1 MRYLKTLFL
10 KLFLIILDMDRLF
23 SPKRTFETNYSPK
36 ELHALRKQFAQYIQ
50 SKAKVINE
58 KIGFVSIEEVNHF
71 VNPNILDTASEI
83 TIGLFLKNLKKNNLP
98 TAVIGIP
105 NRGKEFATVLGL
117 KTKLK
122 IGITDRGETK
132 NHRFSVVYEKESDL
146 IFIKGIPSFTQ
157 PGKYFTHKIR
167 GIKPGSTILV
177 ADDFSATGA
186 VTNYYKKALKQ
197 LNISPIFVYL
207 VAKDFSNLSTPQI
220 GYRKHKDEKDLVF
233 SVVRLTKINKNK
245 IEVEEND
252 F

>member
-1 MRYLKTLFL
+1 
-10 KLFLIILDMDRLF
+10 MDRLF
-23 SPKRTFETNYSPK
+23 SPQKIFKANYTSQ
-36 ELHALRKQFAQYIQ
+36 ELRAFRKQFAKYIQ
-50 SKAKVINE
+50 LKAKVINE

-71 VNPNILDTASEI
+71 VNPSLLNIASEI
-83 TIGLFLKNLKKNNLP
+83 TIGLFLKNLKKNNIP

-105 NRGKEFATVLGL
+105 NRGKEFATVLGI
-117 KTKLK
+117 KTQLK

-132 NHRFSVVYEKESDL
+132 NHHFSVVYEKDNDM

-186 VTNYYKKALKQ
+186 VTDYYKKALKQ
-197 LNISPIFVYL
+197 LNIHPIFVYL
-207 VAKDFSNLSTPQI
+207 VAKDFSNLNTPQI
-220 GYRKHKDEKDLVF
+220 GYRRHKDEKDLIF
-233 SVVRLTKINKNK
+233 SVVRLTKIKKDK
-245 IEVEEND
+245 IEVEEKD

>member
-1 MRYLKTLFL
+1 
-10 KLFLIILDMDRLF
+10 MDRLF
-23 SPKRTFETNYSPK
+23 FPQKTFKTNYTLQ
-36 ELHALRKQFAQYIQ
+36 ELRALRKQFAKYIQ

-71 VNPNILDTASEI
+71 VNPSLLNIASEI
-83 TIGLFLKNLKKNNLP
+83 TIGLFLKNLKKNNIP

-105 NRGKEFATVLGL
+105 NRGKEFATVLGI
-117 KTKLK
+117 KTQLK

-132 NHRFSVVYEKESDL
+132 NHHFNVVYEKDNDQ

-186 VTNYYKKALKQ
+186 VTDYYKKALKQ
-197 LNISPIFVYL
+197 LNIHPIFVYL
-207 VAKDFSNLSTPQI
+207 VAKDFSNLNTPQI
-220 GYRKHKDEKDLVF
+220 GYRRHKDEKDLIF
-233 SVVRLTKINKNK
+233 SVVRLTKIKKDK
-245 IEVEEND
+245 IEVEEKD

>member
-1 MRYLKTLFL
+1 
-10 KLFLIILDMDRLF
+10 MDRLF
-23 SPKRTFETNYSPK
+23 SPKKTFQTNYTPQKLCS
-36 ELHALRKQFAQYIQ
+36 LRRQFAKYIQ
-50 SKAKVINE
+50 SKAIVINE

-71 VNPNILDTASEI
+71 VNPNLLNIASEI
-83 TIGLFLKNLKKNNLP
+83 TIGLFLKNLKKNNIP

-132 NHRFSVVYEKESDL
+132 DHRFNVVYEKDNDL
-146 IFIKGIPSFTQ
+146 IFINGIPSFTQ

-167 GIKPGSTILV
+167 GIKPRSTVLV

-186 VTNYYKKALKQ
+186 VTDYYKKAFKQ
-197 LNISPIFVYL
+197 LNILPIFVYL

-220 GYRKHKDEKDLVF
+220 GYRKHKDQKDLIF
-233 SVVRLTKINKNK
+233 SVVRLTKIKK
-245 IEVEEND
+245 DTIEVEEND